1 MVVVLFSWY
10 MLNII
15 VYLVSLIGCA
25 KIVYLSVL
33 KFSVADNPAP
43 KLSLEVS
50 SNEFFILGVH
60 LSYIIVKRFHL
71 KLIE

>member
-25 KIVYLSVL
+25 KIVHLSVL
-33 KFSVADNPAP
+33 KFF
-43 KLSLEVS
+43 S
-50 SNEFFILGVH
+50 S
-60 LSYIIVKRFHL
+60 
-71 KLIE
+71 

>member
-25 KIVYLSVL
+25 KIVYLSAL
-33 KFSVADNPAP
+33 KFS
-43 KLSLEVS
+43 S
-50 SNEFFILGVH
+50 S
-60 LSYIIVKRFHL
+60 
-71 KLIE
+71 

>member
-33 KFSVADNPAP
+33 KLFS
-43 KLSLEVS
+43 S
-50 SNEFFILGVH
+50 
-60 LSYIIVKRFHL
+60 
-71 KLIE
+71 